1 MFSAKS
7 VERRGRE
14 QLLRDKVSVCL
25 VLRVWYLGT
34 RLVCV

>member
-7 VERRGRE
+7 VV
-14 QLLRDKVSVCL
+14 LRDKVSVRL

>member
-7 VERRGRE
+7 VV
-14 QLLRDKVSVCL
+14 LRDKVSVCL
-25 VLRVWYLGT
+25 VLRVWRGSSYLGT